1 MALRARIVLASA
13 SGATNQEVAAQL
25 GVNPTTVGKWR
36 NRFVARGLDGL
47 SDDPRPGAPR
57 RITDDRVEQVI
68 MKTLEEIPEDS
79 PHWSTRSMAAATGL
93 SQTAVSRIWRSFG
106 LQPQRAVS
114 FKRLTDPAF
123 IAKVCDVVGLYL
135 DFPERA
141 LVLASGD
148 DPQPSSE
155 ALKQPHLPI
164 LPVTPGL
171 RNHDDASHGATSLY
185 AVLDAASAK
194 VLGSIHRRQ
203 RVMEFKAFLERVDGE
218 VPSELNV
225 DLILDDYATHKA
237 PVIYRWLTRHPRFQ
251 LHFVPTGFAWLNL
264 VERWFAELTAR
275 ELRQDR
281 ACSMPGVEQDINDW
295 IDTSH
300 DNPRPFA
307 WAKTTDQLLT
317 AGEDAR

>member
-1 MALRARIVLASA
+1 M
-13 SGATNQEVAAQL
+13 
-25 GVNPTTVGKWR
+25 
-36 NRFVARGLDGL
+36 
-47 SDDPRPGAPR
+47 
-57 RITDDRVEQVI
+57 
-68 MKTLEEIPEDS
+68 
-79 PHWSTRSMAAATGL
+79 
-93 SQTAVSRIWRSFG
+93 
-106 LQPQRAVS
+106 
-114 FKRLTDPAF
+114 
-123 IAKVCDVVGLYL
+123 
-135 DFPERA
+135 
-141 LVLASGD
+141 
-148 DPQPSSE
+148 
-155 ALKQPHLPI
+155 
-164 LPVTPGL
+164 
-171 RNHDDASHGATSLY
+171 Y

>member
-148 DPQPSSE
+148 DP
-155 ALKQPHLPI
+155 
-164 LPVTPGL
+164 
-171 RNHDDASHGATSLY
+171 
-185 AVLDAASAK
+185 
-194 VLGSIHRRQ
+194 
-203 RVMEFKAFLERVDGE
+203 
-218 VPSELNV
+218 
-225 DLILDDYATHKA
+225 
-237 PVIYRWLTRHPRFQ
+237 
-251 LHFVPTGFAWLNL
+251 
-264 VERWFAELTAR
+264 
-275 ELRQDR
+275 
-281 ACSMPGVEQDINDW
+281 
-295 IDTSH
+295 
-300 DNPRPFA
+300 
-307 WAKTTDQLLT
+307 
-317 AGEDAR
+317 